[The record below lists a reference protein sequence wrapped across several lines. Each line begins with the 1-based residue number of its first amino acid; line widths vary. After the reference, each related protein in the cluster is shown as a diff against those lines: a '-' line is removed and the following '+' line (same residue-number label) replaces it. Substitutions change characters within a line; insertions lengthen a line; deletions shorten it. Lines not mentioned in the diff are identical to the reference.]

1 MTDALYQAPLGD
13 FIEVRNALAARLRKS
28 GDADESAR
36 VKALPRPSAPAW
48 ALNQV
53 YWHARA
59 DYDRMITA
67 GDRLRTL
74 QQQMLAGRS
83 TDPREAMQARQ
94 AAVRQVV
101 ERAARF
107 LADAGQPPTDAT
119 RQRLNVTA
127 DALATWGSH
136 PQGYV
141 PGRLDRDIEPPGFAA
156 LASLGPPSLRLVKPA
171 QQPPP
176 VSAAHPK
183 PATVPRST
191 APITNGPS
199 APHTAAAKRAAA
211 KAAQQAAR
219 ARQAERTRLT
229 RAVQA
234 AEREARHLT
243 TARNHV
249 AAALARATEEA
260 ETITREIAALE
271 QQLASIRARLGP
283 AQQARK
289 DADAAATKASRAS
302 EASED
307 TLAQLRRDLAELDD
321 HQS

>member
-1 MTDALYQAPLGD
+1 MTDALYQGPLGD
-13 FIEVRNALAARLRKS
+13 FIEARNALAARLRNS

-36 VKALPRPSAPAW
+36 VKALPKPSAPAW

-59 DYDRMITA
+59 DYDRMIAA

-83 TDPREAMQARQ
+83 TDPRDAMQERQ
-94 AAVRQVV
+94 TAVRQVV
-101 ERAARF
+101 DRAARF

-119 RQRLNVTA
+119 RQRLTITA

-156 LASLGPPSLRLVKPA
+156 LASLGPPSLRLVKSA
-171 QQPPP
+171 QHTPPVPTPPP
-176 VSAAHPK
+176 KARTAPQ
-183 PATVPRST
+183 ST
-191 APITNGPS
+191 APIAKGPS
-199 APHTAAAKRAAA
+199 APSTAAEKRAAA
-211 KAAQQAAR
+211 KAAQEAAR

-229 RAVQA
+229 RALQEA
-234 AEREARHLT
+234 DREARHLAS
-243 TARNHV
+243 ARERT
-249 AAALARATEEA
+249 AAALGRATEEA
-260 ETITREIAALE
+260 ESITREIAVLE
-271 QQLASIRARLGP
+271 EQLASMRARLGP

-289 DADAAATKASRAS
+289 DAHAAAAKASR
-302 EASED
+302 EAGGAED
-307 TLAQLRRDLAELDD
+307 TVTRLRDELAELDEHD
-321 HQS
+321 P